1 MSQEKNIGI
10 AQQLLTGIGEGEDP
24 DVIAALFSEKV
35 VFEIPGDDGVLPWIG
50 RKTGHG
56 AVTDFIRGI
65 RNMTEPIKF
74 DVQDVLASD
83 ARAVIVGEL
92 VTRIK
97 ASGKVIESAFA
108 IILTVSDG
116 EVTRFQMLEDSFAVS
131 RAARVQLQR

>member
-1 MSQEKNIGI
+1 MSQEKNLGI
-10 AQQLLTGIGEGEDP
+10 AQQLLTGIGEGKDP
-24 DVIAALFSEKV
+24 NVIAALFSENV

-50 RKTGHG
+50 RKTGRG
-56 AVTDFIRGI
+56 AVTDFIRGL
-65 RNMTEPIKF
+65 RSMTEPIKF
-74 DVQDVLASD
+74 DLQDVLAND

-97 ASGKVIESAFA
+97 ATGSVIESAIA

-131 RAARVQLQR
+131 RAARAQR